1 MKLPS
6 QDKEKSFHLFATLLA
21 ISSLAHLSI
30 HLPHISFSAEWIS
43 GALVLLAAGWCLGR
57 PQVKPLLALAAL
69 QCVSVVLVAPYNP
82 DHWLLLFFINL
93 IILVS
98 ALRLRLSEGEILPQR
113 LMQQITPSARLVF
126 LVCYGFAALAK
137 YNSDFLFS
145 PNGAAQELFRLQ
157 VGAMPILKWLVWAPM
172 VPWISIF
179 CESAIPLLLL
189 HKRTRA
195 IGVLIGVG
203 FHTALI
209 LSPAVKVYD
218 FTLMIITMLYLFTPD
233 TFDAKIKASICRLQ
247 DLMPGVFELVE
258 QTKWQLAFAPT
269 IAVLVI
275 SCWYPLLE
283 LPPRMSR
290 LQGAV
295 GLLVAIAIGLVL
307 AKGLT
312 GGLGQQSTVR
322 WAPRSIFGWL
332 VIAVALLNGF
342 CPYLGLKT
350 QGSFTMFSSL
360 RTEAGKW
367 NHLILPR
374 TMQVVSS
381 YQDKLVKVVESNSD
395 PINHAYVDRDLLAT
409 EFEIHRTV
417 ATNPEISIT
426 LEKDGQQICINGGE
440 SMNSILGPPP
450 SMLLRKLMVF
460 RPVSPDGRNFLTN

>member
-1 MKLPS
+1 VKLPS
-6 QDKEKSFHLFATLLA
+6 QDKEKSFHFFATFLA

-30 HLPHISFSAEWIS
+30 HLPLISFSAEWIS
-43 GALVLLAAGWCLGR
+43 GVLVLFAAGWCLGS
-57 PQVKPLLALAAL
+57 PQVKPLLVLAAL

-98 ALRLRLSEGEILPQR
+98 ALRLWLREGEILPQR
-113 LMQQITPSARLVF
+113 LMQQIVPSARVVF

-157 VGAMPILKWLVWAPM
+157 IGAMPILKWLVWAPM

-195 IGVLIGVG
+195 IGVLVGVG

-218 FTLMIITMLYLFTPD
+218 FTLMVLAMLYLFTPD
-233 TFDAKIKASICRLQ
+233 TFEARIKASICRWRNL
-247 DLMPGVFELVE
+247 LPGVFELVE
-258 QTKWQLAFAPT
+258 RTKWQLVFAPAIT
-269 IAVLVI
+269 VLTL

-283 LPPRMSR
+283 LPPRVSR
-290 LQGAV
+290 LQGAF
-295 GLLVAIAIGLVL
+295 GLFVAVVIGSVL
-307 AKGLT
+307 AKGLI
-312 GGLGQQSTVR
+312 GGLSQQRAFR
-322 WAPRSIFGWL
+322 WAPRSSFGWV
-332 VIAVALLNGF
+332 VIAVALFNGF

-367 NHLILPR
+367 NHLILPQS
-374 TMQVVSS
+374 MQVVSS
-381 YQDKLVKVVESNSD
+381 YQDNVVKVVQSNND
-395 PINHAYVDRDLLAT
+395 PINHTYVDRELLVT

-417 ATNPEISIT
+417 ATNPEINLT
-426 LEKDGQQICINGGE
+426 LEKGGRLFCINGGE
-440 SMNSILGPPP
+440 SIQSVLGPPP